1 MESVLAFKRRPADIS
16 MPDDPVDLY
25 RILALTN
32 RGPEAV
38 WGHQQ
43 DVLRHWH
50 QKMPD
55 ASDVAIELPT
65 GAGKTLVGGLIG
77 DFQRQKY
84 GERVA
89 YICPTR
95 QLARQTAARFDEY
108 GIPNVLLI
116 NKVRTWNQAD
126 RSRYAGSEAIAVTVY
141 SHVFNSNPA
150 LDDAAMLVLDDAHA
164 AEGYVAG
171 PWSLSI
177 SRETE
182 PDAYRDVLSAVRP
195 ALDPLVYNRLSTPD
209 TDDSQSSYVYLA
221 SPIGV
226 TEQAVVLEQVVAAAA
241 RNDKLSTSAVHA
253 WKLLQGHLDRCLVYL
268 SYGQILIR
276 PLIPPTGLHQ
286 AFSGPARRIYMSA
299 TLGDGGELERAFGR
313 KKIAR
318 IPVPKGWEKQGT
330 GRRFF
335 LFPELTNDLATTP
348 ALLPEFVSRVIASSG
363 RAVALTPDSRS
374 ARKFKASYTPAS
386 HTVLNATD
394 VEDDLT
400 TFTSQDNTL
409 LLLNNRYDGI
419 DLPGEDCRLVVL
431 DGLPAR
437 GDLQER
443 FLHESLGATEV
454 LQERIRARIVQG
466 AGRATR
472 NNRDWAAV
480 MVLGQSLTSYLSGP
494 DHQAALHPEVHAEV
508 EFGRR
513 NSLGTSSAEVLD
525 NLRVFQEHGQDWA
538 DVDEDIVTARE
549 KYTRAIAPSAT
560 ELQNAAKHEVE
571 AWNAIW
577 NGQWDWALT
586 AVQKV
591 LDNLTGARTPQRYA
605 ALWNYLGYSLAER
618 LAREPG
624 DHAYKTTG
632 ARYYRDL
639 QRRGQT
645 SNFLAHLVS
654 PSDQAHAPALGE
666 LEPLDEAALRSI
678 ISHTDLHRADRFEA
692 AISKARSGLAGT
704 EFRAYEAGLVSLGTF
719 AGASSSYGN
728 DDDSQPAA
736 PDAVWI
742 FDDARWITWEA
753 KSEASTTGEIGPDN
767 VRQAQAHLNYT
778 ETERHESAPS
788 GSIALLMSPKPNV
801 LSAARMLAEDNIYLV
816 RPHTVLEIFDRL
828 VRAWRTARSRTIST
842 LPLAA
847 LAEIFQ
853 AEDALPSQW
862 LPLLQ
867 ASPLKQQAP

>member
-1 MESVLAFKRRPADIS
+1 MAFKRRSADIS

-25 RILALTN
+25 RILALNN

-50 QKMPD
+50 QNMSD
-55 ASDVAIELPT
+55 APDVAIELPT

-77 DFQRQKY
+77 EFQRRKF

-95 QLARQTAARFDEY
+95 QLARQTAAKFDDY

-116 NKVRTWNQAD
+116 NQVKSWNQAD
-126 RSRYAGSEAIAVTVY
+126 RSRYVGGEAIAVTVY
-141 SHVFNSNPA
+141 NHVFNSNPA

-164 AEGYVAG
+164 AEGHVAS

-177 SRETE
+177 SRETQA
-182 PDAYRDVLSAVRP
+182 DAYGDVLSAVRS
-195 ALDPLVYNRLSTPD
+195 ALDPLVYNRLSTAD

-221 SPIGV
+221 SPIGIA
-226 TEQAVVLEQVVAAAA
+226 EEAVLLEQVVAAASRA
-241 RNDKLSTSAVHA
+241 DKLSTSADHA
-253 WKLLQGHLDRCLVYL
+253 WKFLQGRLDRCMVYL
-268 SYGQILIR
+268 SHGQILIR
-276 PLIPPTGLHQ
+276 PLIPPTAHHP
-286 AFSGPARRIYMSA
+286 AFSDPSRRIYMSA

-318 IPVPKGWEKQGT
+318 IPVPKGWEKQST

-335 LFPELTNDLATTP
+335 LFPELTNDLAAKP
-348 ALLPEFVSRVIASSG
+348 AELPDFVAGIIANSG
-363 RAVALTPDSRS
+363 RAVALTPDRRT
-374 ARKFKASYTPAS
+374 AKKFKARYAPVG
-386 HTVLNATD
+386 HTVLNAAD

-400 TFTSQDNTL
+400 TFTAQDNTL

-419 DLPGEDCRLVVL
+419 DLPGDDCRLVVL

-480 MVLGQSLTSYLSGP
+480 MVLGQSLTSYLSAP

-508 EFGRR
+508 EFGRL
-513 NSLGTSSAEVLD
+513 NSLGTSSADMLD

-538 DVDEDIVTARE
+538 DVDTDIVTARE
-549 KYTRAIAPSAT
+549 GYTRAIAPSAI
-560 ELQNAAKHEVE
+560 ELQKAARYEVD

-591 LDNLTGARTPQRYA
+591 LDNLTGPRTPQRYA

-624 DHAYKTTG
+624 DHAYQETG

-639 QRRGQT
+639 QRTGQT
-645 SNFLAHLVS
+645 SSFIAHLVS
-654 PSDQAHAPALGE
+654 PSDQAHAPVLGE
-666 LEPLDEAALRSI
+666 LDPLDEAAMRSI
-678 ISHTDLHRADRFEA
+678 ASSTDLHRADHFEA
-692 AISKARSGLAGT
+692 AISAARTGLAGT

-719 AGASSSYGN
+719 AGASHSYGN
-728 DDDSQPAA
+728 DDDSEPAA

-742 FDDARWITWEA
+742 FDDTRWITWEA
-753 KSEASTTGEIGPDN
+753 KSEASATGEVGPDN
-767 VRQAQAHLNYT
+767 VRQAQAHLRYT

-788 GSIALLMSPKPNV
+788 GSIALLISPKPKV
-801 LSAARMLAEDNIYLV
+801 LPAARMLAEDYVYLV
-816 RPHTVLEIFDRL
+816 RPPTILEIFDRL

-842 LPLAA
+842 LSPAS

-867 ASPLKQQAP
+867 SSPLKQQSP

>member
-1 MESVLAFKRRPADIS
+1 

-25 RILALTN
+25 RILALHN

-50 QKMPD
+50 KETPEAPD
-55 ASDVAIELPT
+55 VTIELPT

-77 DFQRQKY
+77 EFQRRKY

-89 YICPTR
+89 YVCPTR
-95 QLARQTAARFDEY
+95 QLARQTAVKFDDY

-116 NKVRTWNQAD
+116 NGVKTWNKAD
-126 RSRYAGSEAIAVTVY
+126 RSRYDGGEAIAVTVY

-150 LDDAAMLVLDDAHA
+150 LDNANMLVLDDAHA
-164 AEGYVAG
+164 AEGYVAS

-177 SRETE
+177 SRDTE
-182 PDAYRDVLSAVRP
+182 ADAYRDVLSAVRR
-195 ALDPLVYNRLSTPD
+195 AVDPLVFNRLSTPD
-209 TDDSQSSYVYLA
+209 TNDSQASYVYLA
-221 SPIGV
+221 SPIGIA
-226 TEQAVVLEQVVAAAA
+226 EQAVLLEQVVGAACRAE
-241 RNDKLSTSAVHA
+241 KLSTSAIHA

-276 PLIPPTGLHQ
+276 PLIPPTALHQ

-313 KKIAR
+313 KKIAQ
-318 IPVPKGWEKQGT
+318 IPVPRGWEKQGT

-335 LFPELTNDLATTP
+335 LFPELTSDLAAAP
-348 ALLPEFVSRVIASSG
+348 GRLPEFVSGIIASSS
-363 RAVALTPDSRS
+363 RAVALTPDARA
-374 ARKFKASYTPAS
+374 ARKFKARYTPPG
-386 HTVLNATD
+386 HTVLSAAD

-400 TFTSQDNTL
+400 TFTGRDNAL

-419 DLPGEDCRLVVL
+419 DLPNDNCRLVVL

-443 FLHESLGATEV
+443 FLHEALGATEV

-494 DHQAALHPEVHAEV
+494 DRQAALHPEVHAEV

-513 NSLGTSSAEVLD
+513 NSLGTSSAEMLD

-538 DVDEDIVTARE
+538 DVDGDIVTARE
-549 KYTRAIAPSAT
+549 EYTRAIAPSAT
-560 ELQNAAKHEVE
+560 ELHNAAKHEVD

-591 LDNLTGARTPQRYA
+591 LDQLTGARTPQRYS

-618 LAREPG
+618 LAQTTG
-624 DHAYKTTG
+624 DPTYKATG

-654 PSDQAHAPALGE
+654 PSDQAHAPVLGE
-666 LEPLDEAALRSI
+666 LDPLDEAAMRGI
-678 ISHTDLHRADRFEA
+678 ATRTNLHRADHFEA
-692 AISKARSGLAGT
+692 AIAETRAHLT
-704 EFRAYEAGLVSLGTF
+704 DPDFRAYEAGLVQLGTF
-719 AGASSSYGN
+719 AGASDSYGN
-728 DDDSQPAA
+728 DDDNEPAV
-736 PDAVWI
+736 PDTVWI
-742 FDDARWITWEA
+742 FNDTRWITWEA
-753 KSEASTTGEIGPDN
+753 KNQATRTGAVGPDN
-767 VRQAQAHLNYT
+767 VRQAQGHLRYT
-778 ETERHESAPS
+778 ESERKASAPS
-788 GSIALLMSPKPNV
+788 GSIALLMSQKPGV
-801 LSAARMLAEDNIYLV
+801 LPAARMLAEDYVYLV
-816 RPHTVLEIFDRL
+816 RPPTVLQIFDRL
-828 VRAWRTARSRTIST
+828 VRAWRTARARTIT
-842 LPLAA
+842 ALPIPD
-847 LAEIFQ
+847 LAEIFR

-862 LPLLQ
+862 LPLLKET
-867 ASPLKQQAP
+867 PLKE